1 MGAVSL
7 FMNKKW
13 MTEDAIV
20 KLIDEEF
27 PNSEPRW
34 LEDQDRLRRYAE
46 GENPFKSAEDRSVP
60 ASAPFFLAVAQSL
73 TCSSRDHA
81 LTMRS
86 LFSGRE
92 DWIGPLSKAAAYT
105 YWRISLENRSRR
117 SALGMSLRAA
127 LESLTDCLAL
137 GWMSQAELL
146 TREIQSLYGD
156 RRYSDVNG
164 TYSRPLYHW
173 ILRIALD
180 YWRCQFDG
188 WGHGLRGAV
197 SDVYAAGE
205 CFGEPKLN
213 ELFDLWREPDSEPHQ
228 AKLSWLCDY
237 YIHRTHEKEGF
248 EFGND
253 LMHTRF
259 PATILAWFRFREC
272 LGLNNPRIEHPLM
285 EPLYTTLLS
294 SQKFYTEPLLDEVIA
309 RLRREELPDLGTSPR
324 NHDEGR
330 GPDLHKPTGWLG
342 RFLGRCK
349 D

>member
-1 MGAVSL
+1 
-7 FMNKKW
+7 

-127 LESLTDCLAL
+127 LENLTDCLAL

-173 ILRIALD
+173 ILRIAFD

-213 ELFDLWREPDSEPHQ
+213 ELFDLWREPDLEPHQ

-248 EFGND
+248 EFGN
-253 LMHTRF
+253 
-259 PATILAWFRFREC
+259 E
-272 LGLNNPRIEHPLM
+272 
-285 EPLYTTLLS
+285 
-294 SQKFYTEPLLDEVIA
+294 
-309 RLRREELPDLGTSPR
+309 SPR
-324 NHDEGR
+324 
-330 GPDLHKPTGWLG
+330 
-342 RFLGRCK
+342 FF
-349 D
+349 